1 MKKIVI
7 KLSVSLAAAFAAA
20 GACLFIPFKAVNT
33 AAISSMSFGWP
44 FKSLFQ
50 SSNVVINEY
59 RFPLYVFPWASGSET
74 VSFNVGEFLLSAAF
88 FFVVFA
94 AVVFAVSALKRLKK

>member
-1 MKKIVI
+1 MKKIIV
-7 KLSVSLAAAFAAA
+7 KLSICAGSAFAAA
-20 GACLFIPFKAVNT
+20 AACLFIPFKAVNT

-59 RFPLYVFPWASGSET
+59 RFPLYVFPWANGSET
-74 VSFNVGEFLLSAAF
+74 VSFNVGEFLLSAVF
-88 FFVVFA
+88 FFAVIA